1 MPKVFISYNSRDR
14 EDAFALKSLLEAH
27 DCVVWLD
34 FFDIRPA
41 ERLLQE
47 IADNLAQANVVCLLL
62 SPTAVASKWV
72 QHELDQTLAQGQHAR
87 RLVPI
92 LLRPCDVPAQL
103 NDLVGID
110 ATEGLDSEP
119 VRLRIVRAVC
129 GDERIDDGVLLDAG
143 QRTLLADKE
152 QRVAAEKELPSVADE
167 LRQLRQIPI
176 RKITVSI
183 DEASFP
189 TDEPVIFEL
198 QLTLDRLF
206 SAPMS
211 FYFAR
216 YLEGHTW
223 PEEFSFREPL
233 YTEYYFQ
240 DRQRVDARFR
250 WFDRAEELSEVI
262 GADRA
267 EFQLEFSGGEFRP
280 AGALNLPQVL
290 EIPSIQWLHDKG
302 SAFTLVA
309 HYPETRS
316 ALRVD
321 LQKTDLDLRVTAYYP
336 DQQANLT
343 LFSSAHTHA
352 QRVVLECDF
361 LKQVDHAIERE
372 ALLGLYQA
380 RLRSRE
386 ASSGQPKVIQQFR
399 ETRTLP
405 PVETDSDRRI
415 LARYMFEQGSML
427 DFRGEKSLA
436 HRYFDA
442 VGDILIPLC
451 FDQRPTYADARLM
464 YLSCRSSAAPIEG
477 GDPEAVK
484 DALNNLDLV
493 TVRLIE
499 AEPEN
504 ADYQR
509 ARAATLRQLASYFAS
524 QGNRDETAAA
534 LTDSVEMLRALA
546 KRLPS
551 RARLQDAHDALVD
564 GVKSAALWEIDS
576 LTPSS
581 TWREALGEKGQAEAE
596 RALEDARNGPRLP
609 IWVQPAAVE
618 GWPTR
623 EVASPMLRYTVHVR
637 EGWTTSP
644 ETRSTDREVTHVY
657 RGNTAADWLI
667 VTLMDQANDRGNMR
681 NWVDS
686 MQLLVGFPIL
696 EMTLGEPKP
705 EPNLLEWSCLGQF
718 DELTTRLG
726 VGESLLYTG
735 LAQVKA
741 QHPLFS
747 RLYILVARRAN
758 FAWKITLCFETACFP
773 GVEEQMVAEND
784 HVRAGAT
791 FGYVGLS

>member
-14 EDAFALKSLLEAH
+14 EDAFALKGLLEGH

-41 ERLLQE
+41 ERLVQE
-47 IADNLAQANVVCLLL
+47 IADNLAQADVVCLLL

-72 QHELDQTLAQGQHAR
+72 QHELDQTLAQGHHGR

-103 NDLVGID
+103 NELVGID

-129 GDERIDDGVLLDAG
+129 GDERIDGGLLLDAG
-143 QRTLLADKE
+143 QRALLADKE
-152 QRVAAEKELPSVADE
+152 QRVAAEKELPSVADD

-176 RKITVSI
+176 REITFSI

-198 QLTLDRLF
+198 QLTLDPVF

-216 YLEGHTW
+216 YLEGRTW
-223 PEEFSFREPL
+223 PEEFGFREPP

-240 DRQRVDARFR
+240 DRQRVDTRFR
-250 WFDRAEELSEVI
+250 WFDRAEELSPVI

-267 EFQLEFSGGEFRP
+267 EFRLQFSGGEFKP

-290 EIPSIQWLHDKG
+290 EIPSIQWLRDKG

-309 HYPETRS
+309 HYLETRS

-321 LQKTDLDLRVTAYYP
+321 LEKTDLDLRVTAYYR

-343 LFSSAHTHA
+343 LFSSAHTHV
-352 QRVVLECDF
+352 QRVILECDA
-361 LKQVDHAIERE
+361 LKRTNHAIERE

-386 ASSGQPKVIQQFR
+386 APSGLPKIIQQFR
-399 ETRTLP
+399 DTRVLP
-405 PVETDSDRRI
+405 PVESDSDRRI
-415 LARYMFEQGSML
+415 LARYLFEQGGLL

-436 HRYFDA
+436 RRYFHA
-442 VGDILIPLC
+442 VGDTLVPLY

-464 YLSCRSSAAPIEG
+464 YLCCRHNGASVEG

-484 DALNNLDLV
+484 DALNNLDMV

-499 AEPEN
+499 VEPEN

-509 ARAATLRQLASYFAS
+509 ARAATLVQLASFFAS
-524 QGNRDETAAA
+524 QGDRDKAAAA

-546 KRLPS
+546 KSLPS
-551 RARLQDAHDALVD
+551 RARLQDAHDALLD
-564 GVKSAALWEIDS
+564 GVKSAVLWEIDS
-576 LTPSS
+576 LTPTSI
-581 TWREALGEKGQAEAE
+581 WRAALGAEGQSEVE
-596 RALEDARNGPRLP
+596 RALEDVRNGPRLP
-609 IWVQPAAVE
+609 IWVQPAEVE

-623 EVASPMLRYTVHVR
+623 EVASPMLRYSVRLR

-644 ETRSTDREVTHVY
+644 QTRSTEMEVTHVY

-667 VTLMDQANDRGNMR
+667 ITLMDQANDRGNMR
-681 NWVDS
+681 NWVDGN
-686 MQLLVGFPIL
+686 QFLVGFPIL
-696 EMTLGEPKP
+696 DMTLGEPKP
-705 EPNLLEWSCLGQF
+705 KPNLLEWSCLGQF
-718 DELTTRLG
+718 DELTARLG
-726 VGESLLYTG
+726 VDESLLYTG
-735 LAQVKA
+735 LAQVEA
-741 QHPLFS
+741 QYPLFS
-747 RLYILVARRAN
+747 RLYILAARRAN
-758 FAWKITLCFETACFP
+758 FAWKVTLCFETACFP
-773 GVEEQMVAEND
+773 GVGEQMVAEND

-791 FGYVGLS
+791 FGYVRFS